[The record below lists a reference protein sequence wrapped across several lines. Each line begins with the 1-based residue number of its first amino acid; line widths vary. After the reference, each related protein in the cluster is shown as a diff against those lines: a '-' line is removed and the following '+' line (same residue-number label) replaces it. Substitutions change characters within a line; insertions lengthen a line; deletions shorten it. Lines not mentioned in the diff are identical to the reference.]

1 MAMTFFKTT
10 YLCNK
15 LLDYFFGSTSWTPPT
30 TLYFGLFTTAPSQ
43 PAGTGGVECAIGTNS
58 YARATI
64 TNNGGGTQWNA
75 AASAQKTNV
84 VDITFNTPTST
95 GWGTVVAVGIF
106 DASTAG
112 NLLWVCVLGTSK
124 TVGAGT
130 VVNFKGSTSTGTT
143 GNCIISE
150 A

>member
-15 LLDYFFGSTSWTPPT
+15 VLDYFFGTTSWTPPT

-43 PAGTGGVECAIGTNS
+43 PAGTGGVECSGNS
-58 YARATI
+58 YTRATI
-64 TNNGGGTQWNA
+64 TNNGGATQWNV

-84 VDITFNTPTST
+84 ADITFATPTGT

-106 DASTAG
+106 DASG
-112 NLLWVCVLGTSK
+112 NLLWVCILGTSK

-130 VVNFKGSTSTGTT
+130 VVKFKGSTSTGTT
-143 GNCIISE
+143 GNCVIQE